1 MVNEVVESV
10 YLHVWPSNRIAREL
24 PAVLQMRHGG
34 VLCLAE
40 FSLLDVPRGAP
51 RYFEALMTR
60 YAVATLTLLLLLSA
74 TDAWA
79 QTSDIFVPR
88 EVQSAYESGTRSDD
102 GRPGPAYWQNGAD
115 YRMHIRFDPESGELV
130 GSETITYRNESPDS
144 LRSLVL
150 KLMPNLFKRG
160 SARDGGIA
168 PEDVSD
174 GVTLTS
180 IVMNGEPLDPA
191 PGGDQVSHFLNG
203 NIVAIRGPVAPG
215 STTTL
220 SIEWRQIVNRGS
232 HGRSGAVDS
241 TSWFN
246 AYFFPRIA
254 VRDDIDGW
262 DSTPHLGTAEFY
274 NDFGD
279 FDVTIEVPQDFVVWA
294 TGLLQNPEE
303 VLAPGIASRYRAA
316 LESDEMVHI
325 VDSTAL
331 EAGGITAAPP
341 GGTNSWRFRA
351 EYVPDF
357 AFAVSDHYLWDAS
370 SLVVDPAT
378 GRRVLIDAAYSPES
392 ADFYEV
398 AEVARNSIDYM
409 SREFPGVP
417 FPYPQETVFN
427 GLSEM
432 EFPMMVNDVSVEDRQ
447 YMISLTSHEIFHTYF
462 PFWMGTNEIKY
473 AWMDEGWA
481 TFGDYFITNRLY
493 TDAPMPLFGMD
504 VYEAESGGWNDL
516 PIMAG
521 AGQARNPAYFL
532 AAYPKPAYLYLLL
545 RDMWGEERFGEI
557 IREYME
563 RWNGKHPTPWDFF
576 NTLEDVSG
584 EDLAWL
590 IRPWFFEYGAP
601 DLALGDV
608 HRDDDV
614 YRVEVLR
621 AGANPVPIDLSLTW
635 DDDSQTVL
643 HEPVSVWR
651 DGSRS
656 HLFEVP
662 ARGEIRDITLGLT
675 GTPDANPA
683 NNAYLPEE

>member
-1 MVNEVVESV
+1 
-10 YLHVWPSNRIAREL
+10 
-24 PAVLQMRHGG
+24 
-34 VLCLAE
+34 
-40 FSLLDVPRGAP
+40 
-51 RYFEALMTR
+51 MTR
-60 YAVATLTLLLLLSA
+60 YSAPTLTLLLLLSA
-74 TDAWA
+74 ADARA

-88 EVQSAYESGTRSDD
+88 EVRSAYEKGTRSED
-102 GRPGPAYWQNGAD
+102 GNPGPNYWQNGAD
-115 YRMHIRFDPESGELV
+115 YDMHIRFDPVSGELS

-168 PEDVSD
+168 PEDAGE
-174 GVTLTS
+174 GVTLTA
-180 IVMNGEPLDPA
+180 VTLNGETLDPA
-191 PGGDQVSHFLNG
+191 PGGGQVNHYMNG
-203 NIVAIRGPVAPG
+203 NIVVVRGPVAPG

-220 SIEWRQIVNRGS
+220 SIEWHQVVNRGS
-232 HGRSGAVDS
+232 HGRSGGVDS

-262 DSTPHLGTAEFY
+262 DSSPHLGTAEFY

-279 FDVTIEVPQDFVVWA
+279 FDVTIEVPQNYVVWA

-303 VLAPGIASRYRAA
+303 VLVPEIASRYRAA

-325 VDSTAL
+325 VDPAAL
-331 EAGGITAAPP
+331 EAGGITAAAP

-378 GRRVLIDAAYSPES
+378 GRRVLIDAAYNPES

-481 TFGDYFITNRLY
+481 TFGDWFITNRLY
-493 TDAPMPLFGMD
+493 TEEPMRLFGMD
-504 VYEAESGGWNDL
+504 MFETEAGGWNDL

-521 AGQARNPAYFL
+521 AGQGKSPAYFF
-532 AAYPKPAYLYLLL
+532 ASYPKPAFFYLML
-545 RDMWGEERFGEI
+545 RDMWGEERF
-557 IREYME
+557 REVIQEFMR

-576 NTLEDVSG
+576 NTLEDETGDSLG
-584 EDLAWL
+584 WL
-590 IRPWFFEYGAP
+590 IRPWFFDYGTA
-601 DLALGDV
+601 DLALGEVVREGDSWRIEV
-608 HRDDDV
+608 V
-614 YRVEVLR
+614 RV
-621 AGANPVPIDLSLTW
+621 GANPVPIDVTVTW
-635 DDDSQTVL
+635 ADDSETEL

-651 DGSRS
+651 EGTGR
-656 HLFEVP
+656 HVFEVP
-662 ARGEIRDITLGLT
+662 AHGEVRQVALGNDT
-675 GTPDANPA
+675 TPDANPA
-683 NNAYLPEE
+683 DNRYPPRD

>member
-1 MVNEVVESV
+1 
-10 YLHVWPSNRIAREL
+10 
-24 PAVLQMRHGG
+24 
-34 VLCLAE
+34 
-40 FSLLDVPRGAP
+40 
-51 RYFEALMTR
+51 MTR
-60 YAVATLTLLLLLSA
+60 YSAPTLTLLLLLSA
-74 TDAWA
+74 TEARA
-79 QTSDIFVPR
+79 QTADIFVPR
-88 EVQSAYESGTRSDD
+88 EVRSAYDQGTRSED
-102 GRPGPAYWQNGAD
+102 GNPGPNYWQNGAD
-115 YRMHIRFDPESGELV
+115 YEMHIRFDPVSGELI

-160 SARDGGIA
+160 SARDGAIA
-168 PEDVSD
+168 PEDAGA
-174 GVTLTS
+174 GVTLTA
-180 IVMNGEPLDPA
+180 VTLNGESLNPA
-191 PGGDQVSHFLNG
+191 PGGDRVNHFMNG

-220 SIEWRQIVNRGS
+220 SIDWHQMVNRGS
-232 HGRSGAVDS
+232 HGRSGGVDS

-262 DSTPHLGTAEFY
+262 DSSPHLGTAEFY

-279 FDVTIEVPQDFVVWA
+279 FDVTIEVPQDYVVWA

-303 VLAPGIASRYRAA
+303 VLVSEIASRYRAA
-316 LESDEMVHI
+316 LESDGMVHI
-325 VDSTAL
+325 VDPAAL
-331 EAGGITAAPP
+331 EAGGITAVAP

-378 GRRVLIDAAYSPES
+378 GRRVLIDAAYNPES

-462 PFWMGTNEIKY
+462 PFWMGINEIKY

-493 TDAPMPLFGMD
+493 TEEPLRLFGMD
-504 VYEAESGGWNDL
+504 MFEAEAGGWNDL

-521 AGQARNPAYFL
+521 SGQGKSPAYFF
-532 AAYPKPAYLYLLL
+532 ASYPKPAFFYLML
-545 RDMWGEERFGEI
+545 RDMWGEDRF
-557 IREYME
+557 REVIQE
-563 RWNGKHPTPWDFF
+563 FLRRWNGKHPTPWDFF
-576 NTLEDVSG
+576 NTLEDETGDSLG
-584 EDLAWL
+584 WL
-590 IRPWFFEYGAP
+590 IRPWFFDYGTA
-601 DLALGDV
+601 DLVLGDV
-608 HRDDDV
+608 FREGDTWRIEV
-614 YRVEVLR
+614 VRV
-621 AGANPVPIDLSLTW
+621 GANPVPIDIAVTW
-635 DDDSQTVL
+635 ADDRETEL

-651 DGSRS
+651 EGAGS
-656 HLFEVP
+656 HVIEVP
-662 ARGEIRDITLGLT
+662 AHGEIRQVVLGNDI
-675 GTPDANPA
+675 TPDANPA
-683 NNAYLPEE
+683 DNRYPPEVP

>member
-1 MVNEVVESV
+1 
-10 YLHVWPSNRIAREL
+10 
-24 PAVLQMRHGG
+24 
-34 VLCLAE
+34 
-40 FSLLDVPRGAP
+40 
-51 RYFEALMTR
+51 MTR
-60 YAVATLTLLLLLSA
+60 YSAPTLTLLLLLSA
-74 TDAWA
+74 ADARA

-88 EVQSAYESGTRSDD
+88 EVRSAYEKGTRSED
-102 GRPGPAYWQNGAD
+102 GNPGPNYWQNGAD
-115 YRMHIRFDPESGELV
+115 YDMHIRFDPVSGELS

-168 PEDVSD
+168 PEDAGE
-174 GVTLTS
+174 GVTLTA
-180 IVMNGEPLDPA
+180 VTLNGETLDPA
-191 PGGDQVSHFLNG
+191 PGGGQVNHYMNG
-203 NIVAIRGPVAPG
+203 NIVVVRGPVAPG

-220 SIEWRQIVNRGS
+220 SIEWHQVVNRGS
-232 HGRSGAVDS
+232 HGRSGGVDS

-262 DSTPHLGTAEFY
+262 DSSPHLGTAEFY

-279 FDVTIEVPQDFVVWA
+279 FDVTIEVPQNYVVWA

-303 VLAPGIASRYRAA
+303 VLVPEIASRYRAA

-325 VDSTAL
+325 VDPAAL
-331 EAGGITAAPP
+331 EAGGITAAAP

-378 GRRVLIDAAYSPES
+378 GRRVLIDAAYNPES

-398 AEVARNSIDYM
+398 AEVARKSIDYM
-409 SREFPGVP
+409 SSEFPGVP

-481 TFGDYFITNRLY
+481 TFGDWFITNRLY
-493 TDAPMPLFGMD
+493 TEEPMRLFGMD
-504 VYEAESGGWNDL
+504 MFETEAGGWNDL

-521 AGQARNPAYFL
+521 AGQGKSPAYFF
-532 AAYPKPAYLYLLL
+532 ASYPKPAFFYLML
-545 RDMWGEERFGEI
+545 RDMWGEERF
-557 IREYME
+557 REVIQEFMR

-576 NTLEDVSG
+576 NTLEDETGDSLG
-584 EDLAWL
+584 WL
-590 IRPWFFEYGAP
+590 IRPWFFDYGTA
-601 DLALGDV
+601 DLALGEVVREGDSWRIEV
-608 HRDDDV
+608 V
-614 YRVEVLR
+614 RV
-621 AGANPVPIDLSLTW
+621 GANPVPIDVTVTW
-635 DDDSQTVL
+635 ADDSETEL

-651 DGSRS
+651 EGTGR
-656 HLFEVP
+656 HVFEVP
-662 ARGEIRDITLGLT
+662 AHGEVRQVALGNDT
-675 GTPDANPA
+675 TPDANPA
-683 NNAYLPEE
+683 DNRYPPRD